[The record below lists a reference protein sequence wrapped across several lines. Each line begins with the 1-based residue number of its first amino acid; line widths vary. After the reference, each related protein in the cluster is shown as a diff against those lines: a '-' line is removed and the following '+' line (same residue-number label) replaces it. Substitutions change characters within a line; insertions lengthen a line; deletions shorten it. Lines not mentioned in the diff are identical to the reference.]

1 MNRSII
7 KSNPNVRDI
16 YPEVETHI
24 VPELFNELIKYKKK
38 PLSYNLNDYKIQ
50 YKPQYYHYL
59 KNCLINNKRHLE
71 TCECMQ
77 CMFNSIY
84 TTLFNNF
91 IDKVCKERVNTRTE
105 ILIQM
110 NQIENITYDL
120 VLDECKEHQIVCI
133 DEYEEIRELLEMFDK
148 KYELTDPRAV
158 ALISNVLSAKLELI
172 RLEKESRFIGMIEKR
187 VDKDGN
193 VNLILNPVSIAKRDF
208 INVLNITI
216 EKLDKI
222 FEGIKIQDMNYEV
235 KDLRHLFLS
244 KNIINTEELNTE
256 LIETNHIDYD
266 A

>member
-1 MNRSII
+1 MNRSIV
-7 KSNPNVRDI
+7 KSNPNIRDI
-16 YPEVETHI
+16 YPEIETHI
-24 VPELFNELIKYKKK
+24 VPELFEELVKYKKK

-50 YKPQYYHYL
+50 YKPQYYHYI

-77 CMFNSIY
+77 GMFDSIY

-91 IDKVCKERVNTRTE
+91 IDKVCEERVNTRTE

-110 NQIENITYDL
+110 NQIESITYDL

-133 DEYEEIRELLEMFDK
+133 DEYEEIKELLEMFDT
-148 KYELTDPRAV
+148 KYDLKDPRAV

-172 RLEKESRFIGMIEKR
+172 RLEKESTFNGIIEKKT
-187 VDKDGN
+187 DKDGN
-193 VNLILNPVSIAKRDF
+193 VNLVLNPVTIAKKDF
-208 INVLNITI
+208 INVLNTTI

-222 FEGIKIQDMNYEV
+222 FEGIKIQNASFEA

-244 KNIINTEELNTE
+244 EQIIDTE
-256 LIETNHIDYD
+256 LIETNHID
-266 A
+266 